1 MEVLERLGRYFC
13 PVGGANPGG
22 WPKEPPNYLGFRYR
36 GRLQAIH
43 HVEGYAVRLAP
54 WERIPELAGRVEVP
68 EHDQFDFE
76 LGPAIHPEHVVRTG
90 NLFRAQRVWCALDLL
105 LTSETIARRA
115 TRRRSA
121 WRTLARSEP
130 EVTGRRP
137 DPYHP
142 RCGWRCGGGEM
153 AETGRSTR
161 VRQQVEK
168 WRDELLD
175 LTGRNKLLRFR
186 PSKMTLEVELPRP
199 QVLVDRLMTG
209 RSRYWSVFL
218 PADGMPGEEASE
230 AESESAE
237 AAAAAGSDPA
247 STLYTQKETSKEVL
261 SACAS
266 LARRSKQEFMDRG
279 VWILYLG
286 IGMLRWSDPA
296 DRSEAELDSPLLL
309 FPVDLVAEK
318 GREGWR
324 IEPAENEVVVNP
336 ALWLKLESELDIK
349 LPEVGDDDSLDVS
362 GSWLPSDMRSPDTQN
377 GPSASAPCSRS
388 FLSTRRPCTATC
400 ATTWTTSSST
410 RSSRLSRATR
420 ANPQTRSP
428 TSRSTRCRSRR
439 STTGRPLSTR

>member
-1 MEVLERLGRYFC
+1 
-13 PVGGANPGG
+13 
-22 WPKEPPNYLGFRYR
+22 
-36 GRLQAIH
+36 
-43 HVEGYAVRLAP
+43 
-54 WERIPELAGRVEVP
+54 
-68 EHDQFDFE
+68 
-76 LGPAIHPEHVVRTG
+76 
-90 NLFRAQRVWCALDLL
+90 
-105 LTSETIARRA
+105 
-115 TRRRSA
+115 
-121 WRTLARSEP
+121 
-130 EVTGRRP
+130 
-137 DPYHP
+137 
-142 RCGWRCGGGEM
+142 M

-199 QVLVDRLMTG
+199 QILVDRLMRG
-209 RSRYWSVFL
+209 RRRYWSVFL

-230 AESESAE
+230 AKHESVYAE

-336 ALWLKLESELDIK
+336 ALWLKLESELGIK

-362 GSWLPSDMRSPDTQN
+362 GFLAAVRHAVSGHPKWTVSERTVLSIFSFHKEAMYRDLRDNMDRIVEHAVVSALARDPGESSATASDFAFDPVPESSLDHLAPPEYSMTILDAD
-377 GPSASAPCSRS
+377 ASQRQCVAAAREGRS
-388 FLSTRRPCTATC
+388 FVMDGPPGTGKSQTIANIIAELIGNGKTVLFVSEKAAALDVVTSAWRRRAWATSC
-400 ATTWTTSSST
+400 SSSI
-410 RSSRLSRATR
+410 ATR
-420 ANPQTRSP
+420 PRA
-428 TSRSTRCRSRR
+428 
-439 STTGRPLSTR
+439 RPSQPR